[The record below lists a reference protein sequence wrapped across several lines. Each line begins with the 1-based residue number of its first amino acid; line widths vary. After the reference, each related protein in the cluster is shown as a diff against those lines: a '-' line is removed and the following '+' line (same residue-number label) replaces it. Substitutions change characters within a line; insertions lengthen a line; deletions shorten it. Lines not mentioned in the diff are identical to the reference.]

1 MIPMFVIAGS
11 ARTHATSPSASAAS
25 RASGSF
31 HSIAFVVTARSTG
44 GPTLSGRERVSPST
58 MIAKV
63 SSTVPW

>member
-11 ARTHATSPSASAAS
+11 ARTRATSSSASAAS
-25 RASGSF
+25 RASASF
-31 HSIAFVVTARSTG
+31 HSIALVVSARSTG

-58 MIAKV
+58 AIANV